1 VPVRVEVALAGD
13 TASPSVDTTSSD
25 SSSVAAYAGVD
36 ALGIPH
42 YASVE
47 LSSADAH
54 VLRRAY
60 GLEDPHRL
68 YVSDST
74 EEAVLKYDT

>member
-42 YASVE
+42 YASVVN
-47 LSSADAH
+47 DG
-54 VLRRAY
+54 LRVD
-60 GLEDPHRL
+60 GING
-68 YVSDST
+68 
-74 EEAVLKYDT
+74 